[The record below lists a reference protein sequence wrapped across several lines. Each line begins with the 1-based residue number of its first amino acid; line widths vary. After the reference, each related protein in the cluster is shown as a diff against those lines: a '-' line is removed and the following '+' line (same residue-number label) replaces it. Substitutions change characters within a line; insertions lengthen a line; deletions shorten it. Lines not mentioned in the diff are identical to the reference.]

1 MPSGFLNDGHNYD
14 LRFLNLLDYDNVKAY
29 REMLQNIEY
38 IRDVQ
43 VPLMEDP
50 GPVFDLIES
59 GAIYG
64 YKRGKLGKEPIII
77 LNVRKALDLGFQ
89 EPVIVEAILFMITYA

>member
-43 VPLMEDP
+43 VPMMEDP
-50 GPVFDLIES
+50 SSFFELIES

-64 YKRGKLGKEPIII
+64 YKRAKLGKEPITI
-77 LNVRKALDLGFQ
+77 LNVRKALDKGFQ
-89 EPVIVEAILFMITYA
+89 

>member
-38 IRDVQ
+38 IKDVQ
-43 VPLMEDP
+43 VPMMEDP
-50 GPVFDLIES
+50 SPFFELIES

-64 YKRGKLGKEPIII
+64 YKRAKLGKEPITI
-77 LNVRKALDLGFQ
+77 LNVRKALDKGFQ
-89 EPVIVEAILFMITYA
+89 